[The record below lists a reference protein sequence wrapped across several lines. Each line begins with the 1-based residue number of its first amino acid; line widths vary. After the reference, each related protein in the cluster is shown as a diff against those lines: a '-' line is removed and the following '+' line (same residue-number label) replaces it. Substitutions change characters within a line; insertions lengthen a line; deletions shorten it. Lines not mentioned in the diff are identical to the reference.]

1 MSMLKTFCCSLFFF
15 SSAPMGVPGKTMG
28 VMFTPL
34 TVKYVYYDT
43 ERIGGECFLPIL
55 VITIVVTLFKYFFY
69 PGKIA
74 ILGILLVIR
83 LSC

>member
-1 MSMLKTFCCSLFFF
+1 
-15 SSAPMGVPGKTMG
+15 MGVPGKTMG

-55 VITIVVTLFKYFFY
+55 ILTIVVTLFKYFSFFN
-69 PGKIA
+69 PGKTA
-74 ILGILLVIR
+74 IPQGIKQSYLTI
-83 LSC
+83 

>member
-1 MSMLKTFCCSLFFF
+1 
-15 SSAPMGVPGKTMG
+15 MGVPGKTMG

-43 ERIGGECFLPIL
+43 ERIGGECFLSIL
-55 VITIVVTLFKYFFY
+55 IIIIVVTMSKCLFY
-69 PGKIA
+69 PGKTA

>member
-1 MSMLKTFCCSLFFF
+1 
-15 SSAPMGVPGKTMG
+15 MG

-55 VITIVVTLFKYFFY
+55 VINIVTLFKCFFY
-69 PGKIA
+69 LGKIA
-74 ILGILLVIR
+74 ILGILLGIR

>member
-1 MSMLKTFCCSLFFF
+1 MLIEIIEMERNYFLLDVSMLNLCYFP
-15 SSAPMGVPGKTMG
+15 SAPMGVPGKTMG

-55 VITIVVTLFKYFFY
+55 VLTIVVILFK
-69 PGKIA
+69 
-74 ILGILLVIR
+74 
-83 LSC
+83 C